1 MTKDKISQTLAIRE
15 ELAALRE
22 EIAVLQQEL
31 VETHAL
37 AAEALRLAQEAD
49 ALSAPVPRK
58 LLARKRPAKSPP
70 RPTRSKKA

>member
-22 EIAVLQQEL
+22 EIASLQQEL
-31 VETHAL
+31 IETHAL

-49 ALSAPVPRK
+49 AVSGPLGRRLQSRRSSK
-58 LLARKRPAKSPP
+58 LTP
-70 RPTRSKKA
+70 RPSKPK